1 MKFQGEALDYFDVE
15 KFVSNIFGNTQ
26 HAKRV

>member
-15 KFVSNIFGNTQ
+15 QFVSHVFGNTQ
-26 HAKRV
+26 